1 MRGESGRNLTARQ
14 ISLVKSWGDVNQKI
28 DTIVVGG
35 GQAGLSVSWH
45 LKHVGREHLVLD
57 RGKIGDTWR
66 RRWDSFCLVTP
77 NCYCQLPGYPYDGDE
92 PEGFMLRD
100 DIVAYIERFA
110 ESFEP
115 PYRGGVE
122 VRRVALSG
130 NEGRFSVE
138 TSQGEFV
145 SNNVIISIGTHQHPN
160 IPAWGDK
167 LADDIL
173 RLHTR
178 DYRNPAQ
185 LPDGAVLVVGS
196 GQSGCQ
202 VVEDLLGAGR
212 EAHLC
217 VGKAGRLPR
226 RYRGRDIIHWLVD
239 AGRYQVPVDEH
250 PKGRAIRFAA
260 HEHLSGR
267 DGGRTIDL
275 RRLALD
281 GVKLHGHLVD
291 AQGYQVN
298 LADDLAENMD
308 AIDEDC
314 REALARIDDYIAE
327 SGTVAPQNDLPT
339 FDWQPA
345 PESSVIDLKQAGIT
359 SVIYATG
366 FHYDFNWV
374 DLPIFDE
381 RGYPRYE
388 RGVTELPGLYFVGLH
403 WQYTSG
409 SGLFYQVGRD
419 AKYVVDHLG
428 SAV

>member
-1 MRGESGRNLTARQ
+1 MGQE
-14 ISLVKSWGDVNQKI
+14 I

-45 LKHVGREHLVLD
+45 LKQLDRQHLVLD

-77 NCYCQLPGYPYDGDE
+77 NCLCQLPGFPYDGDD

-100 DIVAYIERFA
+100 EIVAYVERFA
-110 ESFEP
+110 GSFDS

-122 VRRVALSG
+122 VHRVALSSG
-130 NEGRFSVE
+130 EGRFSLD
-138 TSQGEFV
+138 TSEGEFV
-145 SNNVIISIGTHQHPN
+145 SNNVIVSIGTHQHPN

-167 LADDIL
+167 LADDVL

-178 DYRNPAQ
+178 DYRNPGQ
-185 LPDGAVLVVGS
+185 LPDGAVLVIGS

-212 EAHLC
+212 EVHLC
-217 VGKAGRLPR
+217 VGKAGRIPR

-239 AGRYQVPVDEH
+239 AGRYEVPVDEH
-250 PKGRAIRFAA
+250 PDGRAIRFAP

-267 DGGRTIDL
+267 AGGRTIDL
-275 RRLALD
+275 RRLALE
-281 GVKLHGHLVD
+281 GVKLHGRLTD
-291 AQGYQVN
+291 ARGYQVD

-314 REALARIDDYIAE
+314 RETLAGIDDYIAD
-327 SGTVAPQNDLPT
+327 SGAAAPQSNLET

-345 PESSVIDLKQAGIT
+345 PEPAVLDLRQAGIT

-366 FHYDFNWV
+366 FHFDFSWI
-374 DLPIFDE
+374 DLPVFDE

-388 RGVTELPGLYFVGLH
+388 RGVTDLPGLYFVGLH
-403 WQYTSG
+403 WQHTSG

-419 AKYVVDHLG
+419 AKYVVDYLG
-428 SAV
+428 RDV